1 MPLMG
6 SSAVQSFWS
15 ERLQQELQL
24 EALRPSGLP
33 SPSDDGALPVQDAWR
48 VGEGRTETGKGRGM
62 ANLANGS
69 MGMLT
74 TPMGPPMSMGP
85 PPQVLQSLGPTPMGV
100 QSQGVMPS
108 ETAGSLQ
115 TMGPLNGHVKRDDG
129 RETVDP
135 LQRGLEVELVD
146 FLRRQNAKL
155 IGEVELLKE
164 KLEAKSGSG
173 VESSPW
179 STVNGDSVDGHGPSA
194 HPGKRWASRS
204 PRPTKR
210 AFETPEQQ
218 AGMDVGRVKNVNQL
232 QLIPNGTRIPDGPP
246 PNDDS
251 NMIPTSPPVPPF
263 PQPPAD
269 SVTAAASAP
278 MNLDDYEACANG
290 SKTKMGDVGWK
301 PACERAVTPQEA
313 KTMWLE
319 REVQSL
325 KTVLEKVAGGK
336 TYDIDKAWPL
346 KHGQTVWSADLPEP
360 RVESAMM
367 SGGSGALHST
377 AHGDAALQ
385 ARAASG
391 ALHSTVHGDVA
402 LQARAAS
409 GALHS
414 TGLGDGSQQDRAL
427 HGTVLGDLS
436 QQGRALRGTV
446 LGDGALQAST
456 LHGTVLGDDPLQAR
470 ALRATPTAGLHGDPH
485 GQGQHGSMGVNPV
498 PSSWEPSG
506 GGTGGIA

>member
-1 MPLMG
+1 MLACVGMFT
-6 SSAVQSFWS
+6 A
-15 ERLQQELQL
+15 
-24 EALRPSGLP
+24 PSG
-33 SPSDDGALPVQDAWR
+33 
-48 VGEGRTETGKGRGM
+48 M
-62 ANLANGS
+62 
-69 MGMLT
+69 
-74 TPMGPPMSMGP
+74 MGPIGP
-85 PPQVLQSLGPTPMGV
+85 PQALGPLGPSQTGV
-100 QSQGVMPS
+100 QSQGAMPS
-108 ETAGSLQ
+108 ELDVNLQ
-115 TMGPLNGHVKRDDG
+115 TMGPVNGHVKRDDG

-155 IGEVELLKE
+155 MGEVESLKE

-173 VESSPW
+173 AKSSPW
-179 STVNGDSVDGHGPSA
+179 STVNGDSVDRRGPSA

-218 AGMDVGRVKNVNQL
+218 TGMDVGRVKNVNQL
-232 QLIPNGTRIPDGPP
+232 QLTPNGTRIPDGPP

-251 NMIPTSPPVPPF
+251 NMIPTPPPVPPF
-263 PQPPAD
+263 PQPPAE

-301 PACERAVTPQEA
+301 PTCEKAVTPQEA

-336 TYDIDKAWPL
+336 AYDIDKAWPL

-367 SGGSGALHST
+367 SGGLGALHST
-377 AHGDAALQ
+377 VHGDAALQ

-414 TGLGDGSQQDRAL
+414 TVHGDVA
-427 HGTVLGDLS
+427 
-436 QQGRALRGTV
+436 
-446 LGDGALQAST
+446 
-456 LHGTVLGDDPLQAR
+456 LQAR
-470 ALRATPTAGLHGDPH
+470 AASGALHG
-485 GQGQHGSMGVNPV
+485 
-498 PSSWEPSG
+498 SW
-506 GGTGGIA
+506 